1 LVYLNFQEVYLL
13 KIALGSDHG
22 GFFYK
27 EKIKEYLKLKRYE
40 IVDKGT
46 YSPEPVDYP
55 YFGENVGK
63 AVVEGEADMGII
75 ICGTGIG
82 ISIAA
87 NKIKGVRAAL
97 CTNEFMARMARSHN
111 DANVLALGQ
120 RVIGLDHALAIVDV
134 FLETPFEG
142 GRHERRVKLI
152 LDIEEGKI

>member
-1 LVYLNFQEVYLL
+1 M

-27 EKIKEYLKLKRYE
+27 EKIKEYLKSKKYE

-46 YSPEPVDYP
+46 FSPEPVDYP
-55 YFGENVGK
+55 YFGENVGT
-63 AVVEGEADMGII
+63 AVANGEADIGII
-75 ICGTGIG
+75 VCGTGIG

>member
-1 LVYLNFQEVYLL
+1 M
-13 KIALGSDHG
+13 KIAIGSDHG

-27 EKIKEYLKLKRYE
+27 EKIKEYLKSKKYE
-40 IVDKGT
+40 VIDKGT
-46 YSPEPVDYP
+46 YSPESVDYP
-55 YFGENVGK
+55 YFGEEVAK
-63 AVVEGEADMGII
+63 SVASGEAERGII

-87 NKIKGVRAAL
+87 NKVAGVRAAL

-120 RVIGLDHALAIVDV
+120 RVIGLDHALAVIDV
-134 FLETPFEG
+134 FLETEFEG

-152 LDIEEGKI
+152 HEIEKGNI

>member
-1 LVYLNFQEVYLL
+1 M
-13 KIALGSDHG
+13 KIAIGSDHG

-27 EKIKEYLKLKRYE
+27 EKIKEYLKSKKYE
-40 IVDKGT
+40 VIDKGT

-55 YFGENVGK
+55 YFGEEVAK
-63 AVVEGEADMGII
+63 SVASGEADRGII

-87 NKIKGVRAAL
+87 NKVQGIRAAL

-120 RVIGLDHALAIVDV
+120 RVIGLDHALAVIDV
-134 FLETPFEG
+134 FLETEFEG

-152 LDIEEGKI
+152 HDIEIGRI

>member
-27 EKIKEYLKLKRYE
+27 EKIKEYLKSKRYE

>member
-1 LVYLNFQEVYLL
+1 M
-13 KIALGSDHG
+13 KIAIGSDHG

-27 EKIKEYLKLKRYE
+27 EKIKEYLKSQKYKV
-40 IVDKGT
+40 IDKGT

-55 YFGENVGK
+55 YFGREVAK
-63 AVVEGEADMGII
+63 SIAEKEAEFGII

-87 NKIKGVRAAL
+87 NKVKGIRAAL

-111 DANVLALGQ
+111 DANILALGQ
-120 RVIGLDHALAIVDV
+120 RVIGLDHAFAIVDV
-134 FLETPFEG
+134 FLNTPFEG

-152 LDIEEGKI
+152 SDIENQNL

>member
-1 LVYLNFQEVYLL
+1 M

-27 EKIKEYLKLKRYE
+27 EKIKEYLKSKKYE
-40 IVDKGT
+40 IIDKGT
-46 YSPEPVDYP
+46 YSPESVDYP
-55 YFGENVGK
+55 YFGEEVAK
-63 AVVEGEADMGII
+63 SVASGEADRGII

-87 NKIKGVRAAL
+87 NKVPGVRAAL

-120 RVIGLDHALAIVDV
+120 RVIGLDHALAVIDV
-134 FLETPFEG
+134 FLETEFEG

-152 LDIEEGKI
+152 HEIEKGSI

>member
-1 LVYLNFQEVYLL
+1 M

-27 EKIKEYLKLKRYE
+27 EKIKEYLKSKKYE
-40 IVDKGT
+40 IIDKGT

-55 YFGENVGK
+55 YFGEEVAK
-63 AVVEGEADMGII
+63 SVASGEADRGII

-87 NKIKGVRAAL
+87 NKVPGVRAAL

-120 RVIGLDHALAIVDV
+120 RVIGLDHALAVIDV
-134 FLETPFEG
+134 FLETEFEG
-142 GRHERRVKLI
+142 GRHERRVRLI
-152 LDIEEGKI
+152 HEIEKGSI